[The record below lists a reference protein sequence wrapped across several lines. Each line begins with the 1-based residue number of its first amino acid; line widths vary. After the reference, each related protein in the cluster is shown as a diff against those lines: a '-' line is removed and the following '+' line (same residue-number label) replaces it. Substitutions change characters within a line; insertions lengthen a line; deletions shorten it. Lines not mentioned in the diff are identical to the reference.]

1 MSSIIEKNGSIDDF
15 IETLI
20 SSPPQSPKSLHLEIT
35 IDDFENTFQV
45 LVEIFTKSMKY
56 LYGDSKG
63 RVDLD
68 KMSQTVIDTMSQYY
82 RSFGYNIY
90 VDKIEGANI
99 TSYGATEK
107 TPVNENDLKAHCLKI
122 QTKDNMYVIYF
133 DEMIEN

>member
-1 MSSIIEKNGSIDDF
+1 MSTIIEKNGSIDDF

-20 SSPPQSPKSLHLEIT
+20 SSPPQSPKSLHLEIN

-45 LVEIFTKSMKY
+45 LVEVFTKSMKY
-56 LYGDSKG
+56 LYGDSRG

-68 KMSQTVIDTMSQYY
+68 KMSQTVLETMSKYY
-82 RSFGYNIY
+82 QSFGYNIY

-107 TPVNENDLKAHCLKI
+107 TPVNENDLKAQCLKI
-122 QTKDNMYVIYF
+122 QTKENMYVIYF
-133 DEMIEN
+133 DRMIEN

>member
-1 MSSIIEKNGSIDDF
+1 
-15 IETLI
+15 
-20 SSPPQSPKSLHLEIT
+20 
-35 IDDFENTFQV
+35 
-45 LVEIFTKSMKY
+45 MKY
-56 LYGDSKG
+56 LYGDSRG

-68 KMSQTVIDTMSQYY
+68 KMSQTVLDTMSQYY
-82 RSFGYNIY
+82 QSFGYNIY

-133 DEMIEN
+133 DRMPEN

>member
-1 MSSIIEKNGSIDDF
+1 MSTIIEKNGSIDDF

-20 SSPPQSPKSLHLEIT
+20 SSPPQSPKSLHLEIN

-45 LVEIFTKSMKY
+45 LVEVFTKSMKY
-56 LYGDSKG
+56 LYGDSRG

-68 KMSQTVIDTMSQYY
+68 KMSQTVLETMSKYY
-82 RSFGYNIY
+82 QSFGYNIY

-107 TPVNENDLKAHCLKI
+107 TPVNENDLKAQCLKI
-122 QTKDNMYVIYF
+122 QTKENMYVIYF
-133 DEMIEN
+133 DRLIEN

>member
-1 MSSIIEKNGSIDDF
+1 MSTIIEKNGSIDDF

-20 SSPPQSPKSLHLEIT
+20 SSPPQSPKSLRLEIT

-56 LYGDSKG
+56 LYGDSRG

-68 KMSQTVIDTMSQYY
+68 KMSQTVLETMSQYY
-82 RSFGYNIY
+82 QSFGFNIY

-122 QTKDNMYVIYF
+122 QTKENMYVIYF
-133 DEMIEN
+133 DRIAEN

>member
-20 SSPPQSPKSLHLEIT
+20 SSPPQSPKSLHLKIE

-56 LYGDSKG
+56 LYGDSRG

-68 KMSQTVIDTMSQYY
+68 KMSQTVIDTMTAYY
-82 RSFGYNIY
+82 KSFGYNIY

-133 DEMIEN
+133 DQMIEN

>member
-20 SSPPQSPKSLHLEIT
+20 SSPPQSPKSLRLEIT

-56 LYGDSKG
+56 LYGDSRG

-133 DEMIEN
+133 DLMIEN

>member
-56 LYGDSKG
+56 LYGDSRG

-133 DEMIEN
+133 DLMIEN

>member
-1 MSSIIEKNGSIDDF
+1 MSTIIEKNGSIDDF
-15 IETLI
+15 IENLV
-20 SSPPQSPKSLHLEIT
+20 SSPPQSPKSLHLKIE

-68 KMSQTVIDTMSQYY
+68 KMNQTVLNTMSQYY
-82 RSFGYNIY
+82 ESFGYHIY

-107 TPVNENDLKAHCLKI
+107 NPVNENDLKAHCLKI
-122 QTKDNMYVIYF
+122 QTKENMYIIYF
-133 DEMIEN
+133 DKMKEN

>member
-1 MSSIIEKNGSIDDF
+1 MSTIIEKNGSIDDF

>member
-15 IETLI
+15 IETLV
-20 SSPPQSPKSLHLEIT
+20 SSPPQSPKSLHLEIN
-35 IDDFENTFQV
+35 IDDFENTFQI

-56 LYGDSKG
+56 LYGDSRG

-68 KMSQTVIDTMSQYY
+68 KMSQTVLDTISQYY
-82 RSFGYNIY
+82 QSFGFNIY

-107 TPVNENDLKAHCLKI
+107 TPVNENDLKAQCLKI
-122 QTKDNMYVIYF
+122 QTKENMYVIYF
-133 DEMIEN
+133 DRMIEN

>member
-15 IETLI
+15 IENLV
-20 SSPPQSPKSLHLEIT
+20 SAPPQSPKSLHLEIET
-35 IDDFENTFQV
+35 DDFENTFQI

-56 LYGDSKG
+56 LYGDSIG

-68 KMSQTVIDTMSQYY
+68 KMSQTVLETMSQYY
-82 RSFGYNIY
+82 QSFGFNIY

-107 TPVNENDLKAHCLKI
+107 TPVNENDLKAQCLKI
-122 QTKDNMYVIYF
+122 QTKENMYVIYF
-133 DEMIEN
+133 DKMIEN

>member
-1 MSSIIEKNGSIDDF
+1 MSTIIEKNGSIDDF

-133 DEMIEN
+133 DQMIEN

>member
-1 MSSIIEKNGSIDDF
+1 MSTIIEKNGSIDDF

-20 SSPPQSPKSLHLEIT
+20 SSPPQSPKSLHLEIN

-45 LVEIFTKSMKY
+45 LVEVFTKSMKY
-56 LYGDSKG
+56 LYGDSRG

-68 KMSQTVIDTMSQYY
+68 KMSQTVLETMSKYY
-82 RSFGYNIY
+82 QSFGYNIY

-107 TPVNENDLKAHCLKI
+107 TPVNENDLKAQCLKI
-122 QTKDNMYVIYF
+122 QTKENMYVIYC
-133 DEMIEN
+133 DRMIEN

>member
-1 MSSIIEKNGSIDDF
+1 MSTIIEKNGSIDDF

-20 SSPPQSPKSLHLEIT
+20 SSPPQSPKSLRLEIT

-56 LYGDSKG
+56 LYGDSRG

-107 TPVNENDLKAHCLKI
+107 TK
-122 QTKDNMYVIYF
+122 
-133 DEMIEN
+133 